1 MRQIWT
7 GLLLIAALHLTGC
20 ARDAE
25 NEGNETQDF
34 SGNVVVGSDGSVI
47 IRSQNGVYVSENG
60 QVTYSTAANGVI
72 VGSDGSTIV
81 RADNGVYV
89 GRNGTTY
96 VVVEDNSS
104 PSPAPN
110 TERPTER
117 EEEACVFPER
127 DAYVA
132 PSGDTY
138 FRIDSSDD
146 FAGVDGSIYSLRTD
160 SRCVDTNGDGL
171 VDSVGAWL
179 RPIRNVW
186 GVSDGNEPKCAQTQ
200 VRQCLQNRGGKA
212 CFTRWC
218 Q

>member
-1 MRQIWT
+1 MPQIWT

-20 ARDAE
+20 ARQPE

-47 IRSQNGVYVSENG
+47 VRAQNGVYVSENG
-60 QVTYSTAANGVI
+60 QVTYTTAANGVI

-89 GRNGTTY
+89 GSNGTTY
-96 VVVEDNSS
+96 VVVEDNRS
-104 PSPAPN
+104 PSSEPN
-110 TERPTER
+110 TARPIGR
-117 EEEACVFPER
+117 ADGACVFPAR

-138 FRIDSSDD
+138 FRLNNS
-146 FAGVDGSIYSLRTD
+146 
-160 SRCVDTNGDGL
+160 GDGL
-171 VDSVGAWL
+171 VDAASAWL
-179 RPIRNVW
+179 KPTGNVW
-186 GVSDGNEPKCAQTQ
+186 GVSDGDAPKCAQTQ
-200 VRQCLQNRGGKA
+200 VRRCLQDRGGRA
-212 CFTRWC
+212 CFIRWC

>member
-1 MRQIWT
+1 MPQIWT

-20 ARDAE
+20 ARQPE

-47 IRSQNGVYVSENG
+47 VRAQNGVYVSENG
-60 QVTYSTAANGVI
+60 QVTYTTAANGVI

-89 GRNGTTY
+89 GSNGTTY
-96 VVVEDNSS
+96 VVVEDNRS
-104 PSPAPN
+104 PSSEPN
-110 TERPTER
+110 TARPIGR
-117 EEEACVFPER
+117 ADGACVFPAR

-138 FRIDSSDD
+138 FRLNNSDD
-146 FAGVDGSIYSLRTD
+146 FVGVDGSVYRMRTD
-160 SRCVDTNGDGL
+160 TSCVDTNGDGL
-171 VDSVGAWL
+171 VDAASAWL
-179 RPIRNVW
+179 KPTGNVW
-186 GVSDGNEPKCAQTQ
+186 GVSDGDAPKCAQTQ
-200 VRQCLQNRGGKA
+200 VRRCLQDRGGRA
-212 CFTRWC
+212 CFIRWC